1 MVIEAPHFGP
11 MRQRRKTARPMLRVI
26 DGGRDRIIDVEAVLD
41 ELREGRELIE
51 RQLEHERERTA
62 RAEERA
68 EEALT
73 AERIAREEATWLRA
87 RLEARQWKRWRRLIA
102 RIRGY

>member
-1 MVIEAPHFGP
+1 LVA
-11 MRQRRKTARPMLRVI
+11 MRQRRKAARPMLRVI

-41 ELREGRELIE
+41 ELRETRELVE
-51 RQLEHERERTA
+51 RQLEQERERTA

-73 AERIAREEATWLRA
+73 AKRIAREEAGWLRA
-87 RLEARQWKRWRRLIA
+87 RLEARQWKRWRRLIS

>member
-1 MVIEAPHFGP
+1 
-11 MRQRRKTARPMLRVI
+11 MLRVI
-26 DGGRDRIIDVEAVLD
+26 EGGRVEVIDVKAVLD
-41 ELREGRELIE
+41 ELRETRELVE
-51 RQLEHERERTA
+51 RQLEQQRERTA

-73 AERIAREEATWLRA
+73 AERIAREEAGWLRA
-87 RLEARQWKRWRRLIA
+87 RLEARQWKRWRRLIS